1 MHAIIIA
8 STAAYSGK
16 SGIAVS
22 LVRELQAR
30 GMRLG
35 YFKPYGTMPV
45 EIAGVLTDKDAA
57 YINSVLADP
66 SPIEAVCPVVRTH
79 AFIEDV
85 LAHRIDDVVTRVV
98 KAADVCADGRDLL
111 LVEAPWDLAQ
121 GSSIG
126 LSAPEIA
133 ELLDCKLVLVDKP
146 AAAAD
151 LPDAILCERSR
162 LGERLAGVIFN
173 AVQEQAADFLARRVM
188 PFLASH
194 GIPVFGAI
202 PFDPTLSS
210 VTVREIAEA
219 LGGTVLTA
227 RDSLDLPV
235 ESFMVGAM
243 GQEKALRFF
252 RRKANKAVVTG
263 GDRSDVQLAAL
274 ETSTRCIVL
283 TGAMPPSS
291 IVMSRAE
298 ELGVPMIM
306 VEHDTLTAVERMESI
321 FGHTRLHDPAKVDTM
336 HRMLRESVDI
346 DGMLASCGIPA
357 TTR

>member
-1 MHAIIIA
+1 MRAMIIA

-16 SGIAVS
+16 SGVAVS

-30 GMRLG
+30 GACVG

-45 EIAGVLTDKDAA
+45 EVAGVVTDKDAA
-57 YINSVLADP
+57 YINSTLRTP

-79 AFIEDV
+79 AFVEDV
-85 LAHRIDDVVTRVV
+85 LAHRAGSLPERVLRAAEV
-98 KAADVCADGRDLL
+98 CAADRDLL
-111 LVEAPWDLAQ
+111 IVEAPWDLVQ

-126 LSAPEIA
+126 LSAPEVA
-133 ELLDCKLVLVDKP
+133 SLLDCKVVLIDRP
-146 AAAAD
+146 GTAAD
-151 LPDAILCERSR
+151 LPDAIVCEGSR
-162 LGERLAGVIFN
+162 LGDRLAGVVFN
-173 AVQEQAADFLARRVM
+173 CVQEQVADFLSRRTI
-188 PFLASH
+188 PFLRSR
-194 GIPVFGAI
+194 GIPVFGSI
-202 PFDPTLSS
+202 PFDPVLSS

-219 LGGTVLTA
+219 LGGTILTA
-227 RDSLDLPV
+227 RDSIDQPV
-235 ESFMVGAM
+235 ETFMVGAM

-298 ELGVPMIM
+298 ELGVPMVM
-306 VEHDTLTAVERMESI
+306 VEHDTLTAVERMEAL

-336 HRMLRESVDI
+336 HRMLRESVDV
-346 DGMLASCGIPA
+346 DGMLAACGI
-357 TTR
+357 TL

>member
-1 MHAIIIA
+1 MRAIIIA
-8 STAAYSGK
+8 STAAFSGK

-30 GMRLG
+30 GARLG

-45 EIAGVLTDKDAA
+45 EISGVLTDKDAA
-57 YINSVLADP
+57 YINSALNEP
-66 SPIEAVCPVVRTH
+66 CPIEAVCPVVRTH
-79 AFIEDV
+79 AFVEDV
-85 LAHRIDDVVTRVV
+85 LAHRCESLSDRVMH
-98 KAADVCADGRDLL
+98 AAEVCAQGRDLL

-126 LSAPEIA
+126 LSAPEVA
-133 ELLDCKLVLVDKP
+133 DLLDCKLVLIDRP
-146 AAAAD
+146 PAAAD
-151 LPDAILCERSR
+151 LPDAIVCERSR
-162 LGERLAGVIFN
+162 LGERLGGVIFN
-173 AVQEQAADFLARRVM
+173 SVQEQTADFLSRRTI
-188 PFLASH
+188 PFLNSL

-235 ESFMVGAM
+235 ETFMVGAM

-298 ELGVPMIM
+298 ELGVPMVM
-306 VEHDTLTAVERMESI
+306 VEHDTLTAVERMEAI

-346 DGMLASCGIPA
+346 DGMLATCGIPL
-357 TTR
+357 